1 MMLPAYDPKSSLQ
14 CIGVLYIS
22 YFVKSPSL
30 ILKAEEDQ
38 EELKVR

>member
-1 MMLPAYDPKSSLQ
+1 MILNLACSV
-14 CIGVLYIS
+14 GVLYIS